1 MKQIKTIAKRLNN
14 SAEFDADVNAALQ
27 EGWTLIERK
36 VLQPPSQPSDGVYL
50 HNMLYAELER
60 FTEPDEC
67 EDSPLCNLVE
77 NCARF
82 IGKLADK
89 QMEKAPDLPE
99 DAEKPK
105 EDAPDY
111 IPTASCY
118 NCKHI
123 DRRVEDPPCCDC
135 HVLRHW
141 EPRT

>member
-1 MKQIKTIAKRLNN
+1 MKQIKTIAKRLNY
-14 SAEFDADVNAALQ
+14 SAEFDAAVNEAIA

-36 VLQPPSQPSDGVYL
+36 VLQPPSQPSDGVYF

-82 IGKLADK
+82 IGNLADRTA
-89 QMEKAPDLPE
+89 EKAPDLPE

-105 EDAPDY
+105 EDAPARNC
-111 IPTASCY
+111 TT
-118 NCKHI
+118 CKHYGI
-123 DRRVEDPPCCDC
+123 PVNHPPCRNC
-135 HVLRHW
+135 VRNKSW
-141 EPRT
+141 EPNT

>member
-1 MKQIKTIAKRLNN
+1 MKQIKTISKRLDN
-14 SAEFDADVNAALQ
+14 ATAFDEAVNKAIA

-36 VLQPPSQPSDGVYL
+36 VLQPPSQPSDGVYI

-99 DAEKPK
+99 D
-105 EDAPDY
+105 EDVTGKFC
-111 IPTASCY
+111 I
-118 NCKHI
+118 NCKHREI
-123 DRRVEDPPCCDC
+123 PPGGVPCRNCRDKKN
-135 HVLRHW
+135 W